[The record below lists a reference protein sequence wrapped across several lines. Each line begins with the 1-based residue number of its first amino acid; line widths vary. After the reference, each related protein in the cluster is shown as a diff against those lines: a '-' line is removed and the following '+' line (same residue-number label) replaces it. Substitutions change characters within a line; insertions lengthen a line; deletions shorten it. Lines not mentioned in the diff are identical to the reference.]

1 MVLRDDTINQ
11 QLLIPL
17 DLRDLI
23 PKDHPYYFIKNVVDT
38 MDFTEVHKKFE
49 GKPGE
54 SAYSRAML
62 LRVTLM
68 GAFDG
73 GLSSRDLEEQ
83 VNTNIAYMYLASMQK
98 PDFRTFAR
106 FKEQNRNLIN
116 QAFIK
121 SIKMA
126 KEENLVKLHKIGFD
140 GTKIK
145 VKSSLNNITD
155 KAQLKILEEN
165 LKRSI
170 ELDEQENELFGD
182 ESGNSAPN
190 SLINK
195 KEFQKIAEKIDQ
207 KKRKQSKSGKTK
219 IKQQKKNF

>member
-1 MVLRDDTINQ
+1 
-11 QLLIPL
+11 
-17 DLRDLI
+17 
-23 PKDHPYYFIKNVVDT
+23 
-38 MDFTEVHKKFE
+38 
-49 GKPGE
+49 
-54 SAYSRAML
+54 ML
-62 LRVTLM
+62 LRVTFR
-68 GAFDG
+68 GVFDG

-83 VNTNIAYMYLASMQK
+83 VNTNIAYMYLAGMQK
-98 PDFRTFAR
+98 PDFRTFTR
-106 FKEQNRNLIN
+106 FKEQNRDLIN
-116 QAFIK
+116 EAFIK
-121 SIKMA
+121 SIKMV

-145 VKSSLNNITD
+145 AKSSSNNITD

-170 ELDEQENELFGD
+170 KLDEQENELFGD

-195 KEFQKIAEKIDQ
+195 TRIPKNRRKNRP

-219 IKQQKKNF
+219 IKQQKKKF